1 MEVIVPVSATVVV
14 VCVGI
19 LVVCVAVSRRKQ
31 PPLMNPGLRVD
42 KYYRGILSIQ
52 CNIGEHFTVGLVEIA
67 KMIVSSWSTVQVH
80 YNSKS
85 FFEIGTPFY
94 KAFTV

>member
-42 KYYRGILSIQ
+42 KYFRGILSIQ

-67 KMIVSSWSTVQVH
+67 NGK
-80 YNSKS
+80 
-85 FFEIGTPFY
+85 
-94 KAFTV
+94 